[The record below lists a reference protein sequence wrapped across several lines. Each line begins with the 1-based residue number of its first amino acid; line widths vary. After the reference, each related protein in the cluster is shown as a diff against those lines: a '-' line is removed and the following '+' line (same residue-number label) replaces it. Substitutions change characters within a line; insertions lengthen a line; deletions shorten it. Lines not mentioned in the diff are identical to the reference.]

1 MSLLIDKYNIINT
14 KVFSDKSKDVLL
26 ENILNNTL
34 NNFDLEILISLKSE
48 INIDSNYRLIIKNI
62 VKKYHNQLKYQLNK
76 NQNDRY

>member
-34 NNFDLEILISLKSE
+34 NNFDLETLISLKSE
-48 INIDSNYRLIIKNI
+48 ISIIKFM
-62 VKKYHNQLKYQLNK
+62 K
-76 NQNDRY
+76 